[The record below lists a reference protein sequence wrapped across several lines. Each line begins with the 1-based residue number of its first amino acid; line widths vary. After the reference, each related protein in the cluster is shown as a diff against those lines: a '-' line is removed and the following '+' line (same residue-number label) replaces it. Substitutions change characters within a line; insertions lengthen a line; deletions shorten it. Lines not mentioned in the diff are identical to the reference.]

1 MSSWDRSESQ
11 GLAADESCKDVLAK
25 NRQAEQSRFPNG
37 LPSSTGA
44 EKNSSDWVN
53 ANAVRAVLWCVSH
66 QQY

>member
-25 NRQAEQSRFPNG
+25 NRQAEQSGFPNG

-44 EKNSSDWVN
+44 EKTALTGLMPMQLGLSYGV
-53 ANAVRAVLWCVSH
+53 
-66 QQY
+66 